1 MRLLRSV
8 ECRYLDRLFEI
19 VRPRKLIYLAVDG
32 VAPRAKMNQQ
42 RSRRFSAFQVRFL
55 LFDHYIQERQ
65 DRKDAEDDIRSRMLA
80 AGKKVPP
87 PRTSSFDSNKITPGT
102 EYMMEICDNLRWY
115 IADRMSHNPAWQ
127 NVTVILSDGSV
138 PGEGEHKIMDFI
150 RRERA
155 QPGYDPNTKCVLTVF
170 VEVDTSFTGSMP
182 ISSCSASPRT
192 RRISTSFVKKSRPA
206 RCRSL
211 AARCAAP
218 MATCLFLKPRFH
230 A

>member
-1 MRLLRSV
+1 
-8 ECRYLDRLFEI
+8 
-19 VRPRKLIYLAVDG
+19 
-32 VAPRAKMNQQ
+32 
-42 RSRRFSAFQVRFL
+42 
-55 LFDHYIQERQ
+55 
-65 DRKDAEDDIRSRMLA
+65 MLA

-138 PGEGEHKIMDFI
+138 PGEGEHKIMDYI

-155 QPGYDPNTKCVLTVF
+155 QPGYDPNTKCVFLVF
-170 VEVDTSFTGSMP
+170 VELDTSFTASTP
-182 ISSCSASPRT
+182 TSSCSAWPLT
-192 RRISTSFVKKSRPA
+192 RRTSTSSARKSPPA
-206 RCRSL
+206 RSKSL
-211 AARCAAP
+211 AALCAAP
-218 MATCLFLKPRFH
+218 MAICLFLKPRVH

>member
-55 LFDHYIQERQ
+55 LLDPIQERQ

-102 EYMMEICDNLRWY
+102 DDL
-115 IADRMSHNPAWQ
+115 
-127 NVTVILSDGSV
+127 
-138 PGEGEHKIMDFI
+138 
-150 RRERA
+150 
-155 QPGYDPNTKCVLTVF
+155 
-170 VEVDTSFTGSMP
+170 
-182 ISSCSASPRT
+182 
-192 RRISTSFVKKSRPA
+192 
-206 RCRSL
+206 
-211 AARCAAP
+211 
-218 MATCLFLKPRFH
+218 
-230 A
+230 

>member
-155 QPGYDPNTKCVLTVF
+155 QPGYDPNTKRCRVP
-170 VEVDTSFTGSMP
+170 GS
-182 ISSCSASPRT
+182 
-192 RRISTSFVKKSRPA
+192 SRA
-206 RCRSL
+206 RCRSHHARPGHPRGVFL
-211 AARCAAP
+211 HPSRRSHVEHAAG
-218 MATCLFLKPRFH
+218 H
-230 A
+230 ALRVVRLRWPLVCS